1 MKAARRD
8 ATKDVQIVV
17 LAARRAVRAAQN
29 LADSAVIAAKS
40 LASSAAKNALD
51 VARLVETLAQSAVI
65 C

>member
-8 ATKDVQIVV
+8 AKTDVQIVV

-40 LASSAAKNALD
+40 LAPSAAKNSQD
-51 VARLVETLAQSAVI
+51 VARLVETLAQSAVR